1 VGTHKSFSFVRV
13 LKGRHH
19 SSCHSG
25 EICSKSSRGKR
36 RWRAVKDEEEE
47 EEEGAWEGEEE
58 EGA

>member
-1 VGTHKSFSFVRV
+1 VRV